1 MSTGIETV
9 SSTDVSSNLPIVL
22 VHGIWNRAE
31 IFTVLKAYLEANG
44 HTVYALSMSP
54 NNGDAPL
61 EALSHQLAS
70 FIDSKLLPH
79 QRFNLLGFSMGGLV
93 SRYYV
98 QQLGGLGRVNK
109 FVTVSTPHQ
118 GTLLALGS
126 DRPGVRQ
133 MCPNSRFIQAL
144 NQNKDCLKTLQFFSF
159 WTPFDLLILPPWSS
173 LLQIGQEQRLLI
185 PSHNQMIRDP
195 KGLAAIAQALS

>member
-1 MSTGIETV
+1 MTAATALPQNNAA
-9 SSTDVSSNLPIVL
+9 NLPVVL

-31 IFTVLKAYLEANG
+31 IFAVLKAYLEANG
-44 HTVYALSMSP
+44 HTVYALSMTP

-61 EALSHQLAS
+61 ESLAHQVAT
-70 FIDSKLLPH
+70 FVDSVLPPQ

-98 QQLGGLGRVNK
+98 QQLGGLDRVEK

-133 MCPNSRFIQAL
+133 MCPNSNFVQAL
-144 NQNKDCLKTLQFFSF
+144 NRDKNCLKTLQFFSF
-159 WTPFDLLILPPWSS
+159 WTPFDLLILPAWSS
-173 LLQIGQEQRLLI
+173 SIQIGQEQRLLV

-195 KGLAAIAQALS
+195 QGLAAIATALS

>member
-1 MSTGIETV
+1 MASTV
-9 SSTDVSSNLPIVL
+9 SCSDNLSKLPVLL

-44 HTVYALSMSP
+44 HTVYTLSMTP

-61 EALSHQLAS
+61 ERLADQVAAFADSALPQ
-70 FIDSKLLPH
+70 
-79 QRFNLLGFSMGGLV
+79 QRFNLVGFSMGGLV

-98 QQLGGLGRVNK
+98 QHLGGLSRIEK
-109 FVTVSTPHQ
+109 FVTISTPHL

-126 DRPGVRQ
+126 NRLGVRQ
-133 MCPNSRFIQAL
+133 MRPDSDFIKAL
-144 NQNKDCLKTLQFFSF
+144 NQHKDCLKAVEFYSF

-173 LLQIGQEQRLLI
+173 LIGVGRARQLLV
-185 PSHNQMIRDP
+185 PSHNRMIRDQT
-195 KGLAAIAQALS
+195 GLAAIAHALS